1 MKPRFF
7 EPEQQAAVEAALEQ
21 LDIGDL
27 EGRRI
32 FALALEYELA
42 EYEKNVARNPE
53 PEPEN
58 DGGRELEEITA
69 AVSGLS
75 ALLETLP
82 EAIAD
87 ELCTQLSSADI
98 YQRRYERKY
107 LTALTIE
114 LERVASACRE
124 MSRQV
129 SSSRD
134 QVDEAEI
141 RFMEMVAEAYAECFE
156 AQPSVDDEGPFVQLL
171 EQIVR
176 IADLG
181 IRVQGPALPRILER
195 ERP

>member
-7 EPEQQAAVEAALEQ
+7 EPEQQAAVEAVLEQ

-32 FALALEYELA
+32 FVLALEYELA
-42 EYEKNVARNPE
+42 EYEKNVARNLE

-58 DGGRELEEITA
+58 DGGRELEGISA

-82 EAIAD
+82 EAMAD

-124 MSRQV
+124 ISRQT

-156 AQPSVDDEGPFVQLL
+156 TQPSVDDGGPFVQLL
-171 EQIVR
+171 EQIVQ

-181 IRVQGPALPRILER
+181 ITVQGPALPRILER